1 MYDTHHRVLDKE
13 EEYELAVKMAAG
25 CEKSLEEMVKHNIR
39 LVYKIANKMI
49 TPVPKEELVQEGLVA
64 LVKSLRMFDPEKG
77 YRVSTYVTRYVQWEM
92 IRSFR
97 KQPHI
102 GDEVEYL
109 DELNGHDDETPDY
122 DREEILKEVFS
133 HLDATEEWIIRTTMS
148 DRYTNAQLGEVMG
161 YSGEWVRSKRALAL
175 RKVRN
180 ILRESKWNYLFSDQP
195 QWHGLS

>member
-1 MYDTHHRVLDKE
+1 
-13 EEYELAVKMAAG
+13 
-25 CEKSLEEMVKHNIR
+25 
-39 LVYKIANKMI
+39 
-49 TPVPKEELVQEGLVA
+49 
-64 LVKSLRMFDPEKG
+64 
-77 YRVSTYVTRYVQWEM
+77 M

-195 QWHGLS
+195 QWHGLL

>member
-39 LVYKIANKMI
+39 LVYKIASKMI
-49 TPVPKEELVQEGLVA
+49 TPVPKEELVQEGIVGLI
-64 LVKSLRMFDPEKG
+64 KSLRTFDPEKG
-77 YRVSTYVTRYVQWEM
+77 YRISTYVTRYIQWEM
-92 IRSFR
+92 VRSLQ

-122 DREEILKEVFS
+122 DQEEILKEVFS

-161 YSGEWVRSKRALAL
+161 YSGEWVRSKRGMAM

-180 ILRESKWNYLFSDQP
+180 ILRKSKWNYLFSDQP
-195 QWHGLS
+195 HLHGLL